1 MKTLCFRNKALSRRE
16 ALQSCTFLILV
27 FVSAGAAAAQ
37 VPWKP
42 TRNVEIV
49 VGVGPG
55 GGVDRTARTLQKIL
69 QDRRW
74 LDVSS
79 AVVNKPGGGGILAQA
94 YLNQHAGDAH
104 YLEVSAT
111 SLLTNH
117 ITGKTAHAWNDFTP
131 IAMLYDEFIGFAVK
145 TDSPLKTGRD
155 LAELLR
161 KDPAALPVGIA
172 TSAGNT
178 NHIAL
183 ALLAKRVG
191 GDVKKLKVV
200 VFNSGAESTTAL
212 LGGHVGLVT
221 TPAATTLPHMQSG
234 ALRIIAVAAPKRLD
248 GALAQV
254 PTWRELGYDIV
265 VSNWRPV
272 MGPRGLNAEQVAYWE
287 DLLQRFTQTAEWKDE
302 LAVTGG
308 LSHYMGSRE
317 LALFLEAQSA
327 SFRAILGELGL
338 AR

>member
-1 MKTLCFRNKALSRRE
+1 MLKIASLRMM
-16 ALQSCTFLILV
+16 
-27 FVSAGAAAAQ
+27 AAVVVLHGIAYDCIAQ
-37 VPWKP
+37 PAWKP
-42 TRNVEIV
+42 VKNVEIV
-49 VGVGPG
+49 VGVSPG
-55 GGVDRTARTLQKIL
+55 GGVDRTARTLQKVL
-69 QDRRW
+69 LDKRL
-74 LDVSS
+74 LDVN
-79 AVVNKPGGGGILAQA
+79 ATVVNKPGGGGVLAQS

-117 ITGKTAHAWNDFTP
+117 ITGKTPNAWSDFTP
-131 IAMLYDEFIGFAVK
+131 IAMLYDEFIAFAVK
-145 TDSPLKTGRD
+145 ADSPLKSGRE

-161 KDPAALPVGIA
+161 KDPGALPIGIA

-183 ALLAKRVG
+183 GLLAKQAG

-200 VFNSGAESTTAL
+200 VFSSGGESTTAL
-212 LGGHVGLVT
+212 LGGHVGLVA
-221 TPAATTLPHMQSG
+221 TPAATALPQMQSG

-248 GALAQV
+248 GALGQV

-272 MGPRGLNAEQVAYWE
+272 VGPRGLSPAQIAYWE
-287 DLLQRFTQTAEWKDE
+287 DVVRRFTQTPEWKDE
-302 LAVTGG
+302 LASTGG
-308 LSHYMGSRE
+308 VAHFMAHRE
-317 LALFLEAQSA
+317 LAQFLETQNAG
-327 SFRAILGELGL
+327 FRAILTELGL